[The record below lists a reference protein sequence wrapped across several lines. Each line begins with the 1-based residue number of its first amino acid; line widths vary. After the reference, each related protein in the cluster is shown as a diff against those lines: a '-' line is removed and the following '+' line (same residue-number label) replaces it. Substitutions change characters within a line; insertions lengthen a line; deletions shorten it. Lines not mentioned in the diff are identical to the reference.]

1 LVRGEKSEPTDEN
14 GRERDLFA
22 GVKL

>member
-1 LVRGEKSEPTDEN
+1 LVRGEKSEPFDKN

>member
-1 LVRGEKSEPTDEN
+1 LVRGEKAEPFDQN